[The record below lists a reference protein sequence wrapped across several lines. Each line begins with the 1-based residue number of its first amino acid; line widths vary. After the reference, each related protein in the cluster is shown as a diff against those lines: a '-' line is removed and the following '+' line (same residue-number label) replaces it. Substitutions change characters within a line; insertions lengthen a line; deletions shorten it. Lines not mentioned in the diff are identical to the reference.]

1 MFNQGTFKNY
11 VDQSSPNLDPNP
23 PRVDKNVQCAYQ
35 LPFVLWPTLDFPLT
49 LTPLFLSTYL
59 LNVHLLDNNI
69 IVPHSDE
76 KKIKSQ

>member
-49 LTPLFLSTYL
+49 LTPLFLST
-59 LNVHLLDNNI
+59 
-69 IVPHSDE
+69 
-76 KKIKSQ
+76 